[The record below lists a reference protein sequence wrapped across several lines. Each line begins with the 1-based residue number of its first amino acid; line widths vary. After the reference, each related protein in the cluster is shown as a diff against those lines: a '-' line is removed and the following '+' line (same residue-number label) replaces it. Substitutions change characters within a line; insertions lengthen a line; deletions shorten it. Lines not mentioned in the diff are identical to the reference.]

1 VILFISIIA
10 GMLAAAG
17 IVPGGAGAVQKAS
30 SVTTP
35 PTMSLCAALQNVDR
49 GQQLPIV
56 VSGVYVV
63 GYETQILYDPNQVSC
78 DEDVQPLTWVEFAK
92 GVEISPLL
100 TKLLQED
107 HRAHVTFE
115 GTLFGPSALEP
126 DNPKLPDKWSAS
138 YRLGDTHHG
147 DQNAFRTKMVVTRV
161 DASAR
166 VSASTPVGQGRY
178 RSPPPQRATD
188 LLHADLPTYPYGAR
202 LAGLEGE
209 VEVEVTLKDG
219 KVVGTR
225 VIAAGDRALAAA
237 AVENIQTWRFS
248 PDITETFTTRFVY
261 VLDRRFGQ
269 LSSQKI
275 ELEIPTLVKITAP
288 RNGW

>member
-1 VILFISIIA
+1 VTFLVSLAAGVLVNAVILA
-10 GMLAAAG
+10 GS
-17 IVPGGAGAVQKAS
+17 AGAAQKAS
-30 SVTTP
+30 LMTTP
-35 PTMSLCAALQNVDR
+35 RTMSLCAALQSVDR
-49 GQQLPIV
+49 GQELRLV

-63 GYETQILYDPNQVSC
+63 DFETQILLDPNQVSC
-78 DEDVQPLTWVEFAK
+78 DEDVQPRTWVEFAE
-92 GVEISPLL
+92 GVESPPLL
-100 TKLLQED
+100 TKLLHEK
-107 HRAHVTFE
+107 HRAYVTLE
-115 GTLFGPSALEP
+115 GTLFGPPPLEP
-126 DNPKLPDKWSAS
+126 DDLRLPDKWSAS
-138 YRLGDTHHG
+138 YRLRGTGYGHM
-147 DQNAFRTKMVVTRV
+147 NAFRTKMVVNRV
-161 DASAR
+161 DAAAR
-166 VSASTPVGQGRY
+166 VPESMLVGAE
-178 RSPPPQRATD
+178 RSPSSPLHRATD

-248 PDITETFTTRFVY
+248 PDISETFTTRFVY

-275 ELEIPTLVKITAP
+275 ELDIPTLVRITAP